1 MLREG
6 ILWPADGEETRT
18 VWSLPATLP
27 AGLAAPSTAQAHPT
41 REGPDRTARVP
52 SLELSRSHK
61 LAASRA
67 ALSRASQSIATR
79 GPGTSN
85 PRRVRSGQA
94 LGTLAFLQEK
104 GNETRDR
111 GKLSENRPSRER
123 REPGESR
130 AVRSP
135 PPGRRPLS
143 ALGAP
148 TPAKGAR

>member
-1 MLREG
+1 M
-6 ILWPADGEETRT
+6 
-18 VWSLPATLP
+18 WSLPATLP

-94 LGTLAFLQEK
+94 LGTLAFLQVLISPSFLFFPAGAAGFSLKPK
-104 GNETRDR
+104 G
-111 GKLSENRPSRER
+111 K
-123 REPGESR
+123 
-130 AVRSP
+130 
-135 PPGRRPLS
+135 GRRRGP
-143 ALGAP
+143 
-148 TPAKGAR
+148 